1 VLNNLP
7 RRQQGQIVF
16 ALTEKNMKPLRILI
30 ADDHDLFRW
39 GVKALLQSHA
49 GWEICG
55 EARTG
60 SEAVDKAKELM
71 PDVVILDIRMPDLN
85 GVEAARRIRMAS
97 KEIEI
102 LILSISYS
110 DQLIRE
116 IIEAGVRGYVLKS
129 DADNDLLLAVE
140 TLAAHKPFFIRRAG
154 QAIQSEFDTDEPVRK
169 IPELLRDRLTS
180 REREVLRLLGQSIRC
195 KEIGSVLGI
204 SPKTAETHRANMMR
218 KLDLHSMSEVARY
231 ALRNQIIEP

>member
-1 VLNNLP
+1 
-7 RRQQGQIVF
+7 
-16 ALTEKNMKPLRILI
+16 MKPVRILI
-30 ADDHDLFRW
+30 ADDHDLFRR

-71 PDVVILDIRMPDLN
+71 PDVVILDLRMPDLD
-85 GVEAARRIRMAS
+85 GLEAARRIRMAS
-97 KEIEI
+97 EDTEI
-102 LILSISYS
+102 LILSISCS
-110 DQLIRE
+110 DELTRE
-116 IIEAGVRGYVLKS
+116 IIEAGARGYVLKS
-129 DADNDLLLAVE
+129 DADDDLLLTVE
-140 TLAAHKPFFIRRAG
+140 ALAAHKPFFTRRAG
-154 QAIQSEFDTDEPVRK
+154 EAIQCEVNTDEPVRK

-180 REREVLRLLGQSIRC
+180 REREVLRLLGQGKRC

-204 SPKTAETHRANMMR
+204 SAKTAETHRANMMR
-218 KLDLHSMSEVARY
+218 KLNLHSMSDVARY